1 MDPILRADKISFSY
15 NPNQVILKDISFSL
29 EKGESLG
36 VIGPNGG
43 GKSTLMKIIA
53 GLLKPTAGEIIFD
66 GRPTSE
72 FKHYP
77 FHYFSYV
84 PQTSELNPSLPV
96 KVTEYMDFTF
106 SLHKK
111 NPDLRL
117 DENTIDRLLELVGIA
132 HKKNALI
139 SELSGGEKQRVLIA
153 RALIQKPLI
162 LLLDEPTKGLDSIGQ
177 DQLLGLLEKIKN
189 HDKTAIVIVD
199 HNINQIIRSCRKIL
213 CLNRNFHWHDHRDFL
228 TKNVLENIY
237 HCEFEHLLIH
247 DQDEGHAHNH
257 EFCDHDHSSSK
268 NPTHPFLRRR
278 E

>member
-15 NPNQVILKDISFSL
+15 QPNQAILKDISFSL

-53 GLLKPTAGEIIFD
+53 GILKPTSGDIYFAGIPA
-66 GRPTSE
+66 RQ
-72 FKHYP
+72 FKTYP
-77 FHYFSYV
+77 YHFFSYV
-84 PQTSELNPSLPV
+84 PQTSELNQSLPV
-96 KVTEYMDFTF
+96 KVYEFLDFTF
-106 SLHKK
+106 SLHKNK
-111 NPDLRL
+111 PELKL
-117 DENTIDRLLELVGIA
+117 DGTTIDRLLDLVGIA
-132 HKKNALI
+132 HKKNEHI

-153 RALIQKPLI
+153 RALIQKPML
-162 LLLDEPTKGLDSIGQ
+162 LLLDEPTKGLDSNGQ

-189 HDKTAIVIVD
+189 QDKTAIVIVD

-213 CLNRNFHWHDHRDFL
+213 CLNRTFHWHDHRDFL

-247 DQDEGHAHNH
+247 DKDEGRAHDH
-257 EFCDHDHSSSK
+257 EFCDHDHSNSK
-268 NPTHPFLRRR
+268 ELSHPFLRRR